1 MVHPV
6 KVGSRAPDFEYAL
19 PDGSSARL
27 SELWAE
33 GPLLLVWLR
42 HCG

>member
-1 MVHPV
+1 MIHPV
-6 KVGSRAPDFEYAL
+6 KAGSRAPDFEYAL
-19 PDGSSARL
+19 ADGRTGRL